1 MRLLKDA
8 LILTILALLA
18 GLAHSMI
25 RPVDITVIDTS
36 TRGEEV
42 APGVVRRGKFLFVSP
57 TRAHELHQAGLTQ
70 FFDASSDE
78 EYEEGHIEGAVHLPI
93 EDVSEGSFP
102 QALEGLP
109 PDMPMIVYCSSGCD
123 IAQIVV
129 ERLQEMGYSN
139 VMVFDGPFDVWKKA
153 GYPSVSR

>member
-1 MRLLKDA
+1 MKTLKDA
-8 LILTILALLA
+8 SILVALALLA
-18 GLAHSMI
+18 GWGHSMI
-25 RPVDITVIDTS
+25 RPVDITVIDAS
-36 TRGEEV
+36 TKGEEV

-57 TRAHELHQAGLTQ
+57 DRAHELHQEGLTR

-78 EYEEGHIEGAVHLPI
+78 EFEEGHIDGAVHLPV
-93 EDVSEGSFP
+93 EDVSNGSFP
-102 QALEGLP
+102 AALEGLP

-129 ERLQEMGYSN
+129 ERLQEMGFSN
-139 VMVFDGPFDVWKKA
+139 VMVFDGPFDVWRKA